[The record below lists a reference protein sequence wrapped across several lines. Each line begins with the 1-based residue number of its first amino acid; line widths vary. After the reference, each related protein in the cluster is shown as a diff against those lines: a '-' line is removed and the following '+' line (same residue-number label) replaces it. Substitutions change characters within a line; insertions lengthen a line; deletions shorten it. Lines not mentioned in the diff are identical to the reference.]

1 MLDYKKEYERWKEAD
16 LPDFDLRRELDFI
29 SGKDD
34 EIKEHFGRSLEFG
47 TAGIR
52 GTLGV
57 GTNRMNIFVVRQATE
72 GLARYILEEDLEK
85 LVAISYDSR
94 LKGWTFAK
102 EVAEVLAANGIA
114 VRMYDALMPVPALSF
129 ATRYYHCSAGI
140 MLTASHNPAVYNGYK
155 AYGSDGCQMTD
166 EAADKVYR
174 KIQET
179 DILSGAKTMPF
190 SEAVDQGL
198 IRFVEEE
205 CKEAFYQAVLSQS
218 VHPGVC
224 KDAGLSLVY
233 TPLNGTGLEPVTRIF
248 KELGISD
255 VTIVPEQEYPNGYFT
270 TCPYPNPEI
279 FEAMEKGLALAKE
292 KNADL
297 LLATDPDAD
306 RVGIAM
312 RTENGEYELVSG
324 NEMGVL
330 LLDYIAAGRIAEGTL
345 PKNALAV
352 KSIVS
357 TPLADK
363 VAADYGVELRHTL
376 TGFKWIGEQ
385 IKFLEEKGEEN
396 RFIFGFEE
404 SYGYLSG
411 TAVRD
416 KDAVVA
422 SMLICEMAAFYRKN
436 GSSIKAR
443 LEEIYKKYG
452 YYLNAV
458 DSFSFPGLSGMDKM
472 QGIMEALRK
481 DCPKDFAG
489 IPVRACTD
497 YLESEKTGLPKSNV
511 LLYTLENGES
521 IIVRPSGTEPKI
533 KAYYT
538 TLGKTKDEAKAE
550 KEKLAKA
557 LQPIFS

>member
-1 MLDYKKEYERWKEAD
+1 
-16 LPDFDLRRELDFI
+16 
-29 SGKDD
+29 
-34 EIKEHFGRSLEFG
+34 
-47 TAGIR
+47 
-52 GTLGV
+52 
-57 GTNRMNIFVVRQATE
+57 
-72 GLARYILEEDLEK
+72 
-85 LVAISYDSR
+85 
-94 LKGWTFAK
+94 
-102 EVAEVLAANGIA
+102 
-114 VRMYDALMPVPALSF
+114 
-129 ATRYYHCSAGI
+129 

-166 EAADKVYR
+166 EAAGKGYE
-174 KIQET
+174 KIKET
-179 DILSGAKTMPF
+179 DVLTGAKTMSF
-190 SEAVDQGL
+190 SLAVEKGL
-198 IRFVEEE
+198 VQFVEEE
-205 CKEAFYQAVLSQS
+205 CKEAFYRAVLSQS

-224 KDAGLSLVY
+224 KEAGLSLVY

-248 KELGISD
+248 RELGISD

-279 FEAMEKGLALAKE
+279 LEAMEKGLALAKE

-312 RTENGEYELVSG
+312 RTEDGNYELVSG

-330 LLDYIAAGRIAEGTL
+330 LLDYIASGRKAEGTL
-345 PKNALAV
+345 PKNSIAV

-363 VAADYGVELRHTL
+363 IAEHYGVEMRHTL

-385 IKFLEEKGEEN
+385 IKFLEEKGEKE
-396 RFIFGFEE
+396 RFLFGFEE

-422 SMLICEMAAFYRKN
+422 SMLICEMAAYYRKN
-436 GSSIKAR
+436 GSSIKER
-443 LEEIYKKYG
+443 LEEIYAQYG

-472 QGIMEALRK
+472 QGIMEGLRK
-481 DCPKDFAG
+481 DCPKELAG
-489 IPVRACTD
+489 NPVAECVD
-497 YLESEKTGLPKSNV
+497 YLDSAHTGLPKSNV
-511 LLYTLENGES
+511 LLYRLENGETV
-521 IIVRPSGTEPKI
+521 IVRPSGTEPKI

-538 TLGKTKDEAKAE
+538 TLGKDKGQARQE

-557 LQPIFS
+557 LAPLFS

>member
-1 MLDYKKEYERWKEAD
+1 MLDYKKEYERWAKAD
-16 LPDFDLRRELDFI
+16 MPDFDLTRELQLMA
-29 SGKDD
+29 GKEE
-34 EIKEHFGRSLEFG
+34 EIKEHFARALEFG

-72 GLARYILEEDLEK
+72 GMARYILEEGLERK
-85 LVAISYDSR
+85 VAISYDSR

-102 EVAEVLAANGIA
+102 EVAKVLAANGIS
-114 VRMYDALMPVPALSF
+114 VRLYDALMPVPALSF
-129 ATRYYHCSAGI
+129 ATRYYGCSAGI
-140 MLTASHNPAVYNGYK
+140 MLTASHNPAAYNGYK

-166 EAADKVYR
+166 EAADKVYA
-174 KIQET
+174 KIKET
-179 DILSGAKTMPF
+179 DVLTGAKTISF
-190 SEAVDQGL
+190 SEAVDKGL

-205 CKEAFYQAVLSQS
+205 CKEAFYQAVLSQQ
-218 VHPGVC
+218 VHPGLC

-233 TPLNGTGLEPVTRIF
+233 SPLNGTGLEPVTRIF
-248 KELGISD
+248 KEMGISD
-255 VTIVPEQEYPNGYFT
+255 VSIVPEQEYPNGYFT

-312 RTENGEYELVSG
+312 RTEDGEYELVSG

-330 LLDYIAAGRIAEGTL
+330 LLDYIAAGRKLEGTL
-345 PKNALAV
+345 PKNPVAV

-385 IKFLEEKGEEN
+385 IKFLEEKGEQD

-422 SMLICEMAAFYRKN
+422 SMLICEMAAYYRKN
-436 GSSIKAR
+436 GSSIKKR

-472 QGIMEALRK
+472 QGIMETLRK
-481 DCPKDFAG
+481 NGQKDFAG
-489 IPVRACTD
+489 IAVKECID
-497 YLESEKTGLPKSNV
+497 YLDSEKTGLPKSNV
-511 LLYTLENGES
+511 LLYNLENGEN

-533 KAYYT
+533 KAYFT
-538 TLGKTKDEAKAE
+538 TFGKSREEAKEEKKRLAE
-550 KEKLAKA
+550 AVA
-557 LQPIFS
+557 PIFQ

>member
-16 LPDFDLRRELDFI
+16 LPDFDLRRELDSL
-29 SGKDD
+29 SGKDE

-72 GLARYILEEDLEK
+72 GLARYILEEGLEK

-102 EVAEVLAANGIA
+102 EVAQVLASNGIA
-114 VRMYDALMPVPALSF
+114 VRLYDALMPVPALSF

-190 SEAVDQGL
+190 AEAVDQGL

-205 CKEAFYQAVLSQS
+205 CKEAFYKAVLSQS

-279 FEAMEKGLALAKE
+279 LEAMEKGLALAKE

-312 RTENGEYELVSG
+312 RTEDGEYELVSG

-345 PKNALAV
+345 PKDPVAV

-396 RFIFGFEE
+396 RFLFGFEE

-422 SMLICEMAAFYRKN
+422 SMLICEMAAYYRKN

-472 QGIMEALRK
+472 QGIMETLRK

-489 IPVRACTD
+489 IPVKACTD
-497 YLESEKTGLPKSNV
+497 YLDSEKTGLPKSNV
-511 LLYTLENGES
+511 LLYSLENGES

-538 TLGKTKDEAKAE
+538 TLGRTKNEAKAE
-550 KEKLAKA
+550 KDKLAKA